1 MTRHAG
7 RAGVELVSRQ
17 LPDNRRYI
25 NPVLGKHAGKMN
37 RLIRTGVLGFLVWLA
52 GCGHAPVQE
61 KPTPEELKQRALQSA
76 KIHTELAGQYYHRGQ
91 YRVAIEEA
99 EIALQKKTDY
109 APAYN
114 MLGLVYMDLQED
126 DRAEW
131 NFERGLGITPNDPD
145 IRNNFG
151 WFLCQR
157 KPDRIEQAIGHFMAA
172 VRDPLYET
180 PERTYTN
187 AGLCVLKQNDF
198 ERAQSY
204 FQEALVIRP
213 GYPLARLGLV
223 ELDFS
228 RGEVKKAWAAINR
241 YLQTY
246 PPAPGS
252 LWLAVRIARANGDV
266 DAETNYAFQLQ
277 KRFPDSREARES
289 RAGRLNHER

>member
-1 MTRHAG
+1 MSNISKLI
-7 RAGVELVSRQ
+7 RAGVV
-17 LPDNRRYI
+17 
-25 NPVLGKHAGKMN
+25 
-37 RLIRTGVLGFLVWLA
+37 GFLVWLA
-52 GCGHAPVQE
+52 GCEHVPVQE

-91 YRVAIEEA
+91 YRIAIEEA
-99 EIALQKKTDY
+99 GIALRKKSDY

-126 DRAEW
+126 GQAEW

-157 KPDRIEQAIGHFMAA
+157 KPDRMEQAIDHFMAA

-187 AGLCVLKQNDF
+187 AGLCVLKQNNF
-198 ERAQSY
+198 EQAQGF
-204 FQEALVIRP
+204 FQQALVIRP
-213 GYPLARLGLV
+213 GYALAQLGMV

-228 RGEVKKAWAAINR
+228 RGEVKKAWSSIIQ

-246 PPAPGS
+246 SPTPGS
-252 LWLAVRIARANGDV
+252 LWLAVRIARANGDIN
-266 DAETNYAFQLQ
+266 AETNYAFQLQ
-277 KRFPDSREARES
+277 KRFPDSSEAREL
-289 RAGRLNHER
+289 RADRLNHER